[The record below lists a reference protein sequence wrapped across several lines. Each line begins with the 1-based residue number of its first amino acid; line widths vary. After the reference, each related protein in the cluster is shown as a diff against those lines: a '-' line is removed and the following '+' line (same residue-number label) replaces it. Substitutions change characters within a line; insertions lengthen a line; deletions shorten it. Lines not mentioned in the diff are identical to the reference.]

1 MTVQFLSRA
10 ISRTQLILPLS
21 AGQLGVWFAH
31 QINPSSPAYNI
42 GEYIEIHGSIDPVLF
57 EQALRQV
64 VVESEALRVRVIEQ
78 ADGPRQIVG
87 DPPAWTLPFFDLSAV
102 GRAASA
108 EAEAWMRA
116 DLARPID
123 PTSEPLFGF
132 ALFKVSADRFFW
144 YARYHH
150 IVMDGLSMALVARR
164 LADVYTKLKVGPAG
178 LGGVFGKLA
187 DLLDEDAA
195 YRTSDAVCRGS
206 AILA

>member
-1 MTVQFLSRA
+1 
-10 ISRTQLILPLS
+10 
-21 AGQLGVWFAH
+21 
-31 QINPSSPAYNI
+31 
-42 GEYIEIHGSIDPVLF
+42 
-57 EQALRQV
+57 
-64 VVESEALRVRVIEQ
+64 
-78 ADGPRQIVG
+78 
-87 DPPAWTLPFFDLSAV
+87 
-102 GRAASA
+102 
-108 EAEAWMRA
+108 MRA

-178 LGGVFGKLA
+178 LGGVFGKLT

-195 YRTSDAVCRGS
+195 YRTSEQFAEDRQYWLDRLSDRPDRVSLGDQRAGTTGPFVRHTAYLQRADADRLEAVARRCGTSLPQSRGSRDRDLPASPDRRRPMWCSASRSRRAATCRGTHPRWS
-206 AILA
+206 RTSCRCASRSIRE

>member
-1 MTVQFLSRA
+1 
-10 ISRTQLILPLS
+10 
-21 AGQLGVWFAH
+21 
-31 QINPSSPAYNI
+31 
-42 GEYIEIHGSIDPVLF
+42 
-57 EQALRQV
+57 
-64 VVESEALRVRVIEQ
+64 
-78 ADGPRQIVG
+78 
-87 DPPAWTLPFFDLSAV
+87 
-102 GRAASA
+102 
-108 EAEAWMRA
+108 MRA

-178 LGGVFGKLA
+178 LGGVFGKLT

-195 YRTSDAVCRGS
+195 YRTSEQFAEDRQYLARPPERPAGPRSAS
-206 AILA
+206 AIRALASPARSSAAPPTCSVPKQIGSKPSRAVAEPACRSSWQPRPRSSCIA